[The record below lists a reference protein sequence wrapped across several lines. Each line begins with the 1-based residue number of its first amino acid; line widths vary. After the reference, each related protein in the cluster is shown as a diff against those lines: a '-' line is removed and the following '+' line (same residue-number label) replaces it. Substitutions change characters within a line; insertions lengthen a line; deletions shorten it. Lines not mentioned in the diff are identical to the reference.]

1 MQSNPMEL
9 IETNPVFS
17 ELGIGIRLNSRRRE
31 ARGVPPTCVITHWKP
46 TNGNVF
52 TNVIH
57 PNNNQNSVSQRLQ
70 LIFELRYWVSILAA
84 TKWHLLKVCSP
95 QYAAQAV
102 TNRNVIGVLLLGQG
116 WNCSSVI
123 TLLSSHPTQW

>member
-57 PNNNQNSVSQRLQ
+57 PHNNQNSVSQRLQ
-70 LIFELRYWVSILAA
+70 LIFELLPSILGLNFSSNKVAPAKSVLA
-84 TKWHLLKVCSP
+84 TICCAGC
-95 QYAAQAV
+95 Y
-102 TNRNVIGVLLLGQG
+102 
-116 WNCSSVI
+116 
-123 TLLSSHPTQW
+123 